1 MAVKS
6 KRSKSYDLD
15 IKIEQYGD
23 KVPNIK
29 YMTEKVWRGKNIYI
43 EFDYPLSR
51 SVTFI
56 YTRAGGWTLGQV
68 IQKVIDGYQTIYND
82 DDKPGCDYGIWG
94 HNIGDLVLE
103 GLTISS
109 AKSWAKVRLS
119 VGS

>member
-6 KRSKSYDLD
+6 KRGKSYDLD

-29 YMTEKVWRGKNIYI
+29 YMTEKVWAGKTIAI
-43 EFDYPLSR
+43 EFDYPIHTPVVFSYSR
-51 SVTFI
+51 K
-56 YTRAGGWTLGQV
+56 GGWTLGQV
-68 IQKVIDGYQTIYND
+68 IQKVIDGYEKIYESD
-82 DDKPGCDYGIWG
+82 YLYGIWG

-103 GLTISS
+103 GLTITYP
-109 AKSWAKVRLS
+109 KMGQGPLVRLD